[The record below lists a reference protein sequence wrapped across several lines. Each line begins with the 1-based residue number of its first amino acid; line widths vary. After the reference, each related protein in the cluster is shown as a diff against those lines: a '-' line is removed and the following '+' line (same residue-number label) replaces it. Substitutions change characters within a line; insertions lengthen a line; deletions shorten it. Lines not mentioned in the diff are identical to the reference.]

1 MEYAGENKTDT
12 TEVIDGNRYVECRFE
27 KCKMIYR
34 GGPIP
39 QISGCHFEN
48 CTWHFEDAA
57 ERTLLFMRQLYHGMG
72 AGGTGLIEATITM
85 LRQPLPPDAEGE
97 PPKAES

>member
-1 MEYAGENKTDT
+1 MEHVGKKTNGE
-12 TEVIDGNRYVECRFE
+12 TEVVDGNNYVECRFE

-34 GGPIP
+34 GGAIP
-39 QISGCHFEN
+39 QISGCHFED

-72 AGGTGLIEATITM
+72 PGGMQLIEATVNM
-85 LRQPLPPDAEGE
+85 LRQPIPPEGE
-97 PPKAES
+97 APDPQA